1 MRSPHRT
8 AGRPPFRPIL
18 RLRRCGSGAAAL
30 TTATLGRTPCIGPTA
45 LARLCR
51 VFGTVTCTRAPG
63 LIDQELNSSTLPQLW
78 LGGDGLEAG
87 SHYFTTWAG
96 PRGEPNFTS
105 FRLRFGHARWPH
117 GRRPSLMPPIDGAVR
132 CCDADH
138 RRLSRHRLH
147 PEYRHL
153 LCRLFTIGLMPQCCA
168 LEFGAE
174 KWLL

>member
-1 MRSPHRT
+1 MWYHTLACGDSIHPCKLHRGIIHT
-8 AGRPPFRPIL
+8 PISMIL
-18 RLRRCGSGAAAL
+18 RVGTNGDA
-30 TTATLGRTPCIGPTA
+30 TA

-63 LIDQELNSSTLPQLW
+63 LTDQELNSSTLPQLW

-96 PRGEPNFTS
+96 PRGESNFTA

-168 LEFGAE
+168 LEFGAD
-174 KWLL
+174 K